1 MRSGRARCGRRLS
14 KFSSSHFS
22 DFLLFNVNEKFLAI
36 INPAAGGGR
45 CGVRVKAALDRLFKA
60 GIELDAAETNAA
72 GDATRIAREAYG
84 RGYRKFLAVGGDGTS
99 YEVVNGLFPESSSQ
113 FPVLSSQ
120 ECPTTED
127 SQIATLGFL
136 PLGTGNSFLRD
147 FVDGTSGKD
156 GLEHAMR
163 SLEAQRSQA
172 CDVLRLTHKD
182 GAIYYTNLLS
192 VGFTADVATLRH
204 RRFQSL
210 GQLGYLLSIFLCLAR
225 LNRRPFPARYD
236 DQKEFD
242 TRRCLFLTFNN
253 SKFTG
258 GTMMIAPDAA
268 TDDGLIEYVRWGP
281 IGRIGLIRNL
291 ATLYDGTHT
300 KHPLAER
307 HAVRRV
313 EFQLDAP
320 VDVMVDGE
328 VLTLQC
334 ESIDVLPSAL
344 RVVV

>member
-1 MRSGRARCGRRLS
+1 
-14 KFSSSHFS
+14 
-22 DFLLFNVNEKFLAI
+22 VNETFLAI

-45 CGVRVKAALDRLFKA
+45 CGERVASVLARLRKTGMA
-60 GIELDAAETNAA
+60 IETA
-72 GDATRIAREAYG
+72 ATRAPGEATQIARAAYG
-84 RGYRKFLAVGGDGTS
+84 RGFRKFVAVGGDGTS
-99 YEVVNGLFPESSSQ
+99 YEIVNGLFPESGFEESS
-113 FPVLSSQ
+113 
-120 ECPTTED
+120 ERENR
-127 SQIATLGFL
+127 IATLGFL

-147 FVDGTSGKD
+147 FEDIASGES
-156 GLEHAMR
+156 GLEHALQA
-163 SLEAQRSQA
+163 LEARRSRS
-172 CDVLRLTHKD
+172 CDVLRLAHKD
-182 GAIYYTNLLS
+182 GAIYYTNLLTL
-192 VGFTADVATLRH
+192 GFAADVAALRH
-204 RRFQSL
+204 RRFQRL
-210 GQLGYLLSIFLCLAR
+210 GQFGYLLSIFLGLAR
-225 LNRRPFPARYD
+225 LERRSFPVRFD
-236 DQKEFD
+236 NQQEFD
-242 TRRCLFLTFNN
+242 TRRCLFLAFSN

-281 IGRIGLIRNL
+281 IGRLGLIRNL

-300 KHPLAER
+300 RHSLAER

-334 ESIDVLPSAL
+334 KAIDVLPAAL